1 MVQSRSLLEL
11 MMPKIYKTHY
21 TPREQQKLIHRSVKE
36 NRFTVVCAHRRF
48 GKTMAS
54 INQLIHSAVKC
65 DKPNPR
71 FAYISPTYK
80 QSKIVAFDMLKE
92 FTRPL
97 GAEINIAELR
107 VDFLNGRRISLY
119 GADNPDSLR
128 GIYLDGCIID
138 EVAQVPRS
146 LWTDVVRPALA
157 DRKGWALFIGTP
169 AGQNYFKELRDLAG
183 SGEPNWNL
191 LEFKAS
197 DTGILDQEEL
207 DSALKLMGQDKFNQ
221 EFMCS
226 FQAPVEGAYYG
237 KDINQLEADGRI
249 TDIAREDLCKTFCA
263 LDLGM
268 GDSTAMWV
276 CQLAGQEIRIIDF
289 LENHGVGLDY
299 YANWLRQ
306 NNYDKFE
313 QLLPHDVQVRELG
326 TGKSR
331 KEMLEESGLSIT
343 VVPRL
348 SVDDGIQAVRRILP
362 RCWFDKKTKQGLD
375 ALRNYRREY
384 DDKRDVFYDKPIHDW
399 CSHAADA
406 FRYLA
411 VGLNEGSTDWNK
423 PLEINNA
430 WVV

>member
-1 MVQSRSLLEL
+1 
-11 MMPKIYKTHY
+11 MPKIYKTHY
-21 TPREQQKLIHRSVKE
+21 IPREQQKLIHRSVKE

-169 AGQNYFKELRDLAG
+169 AGQNYFK
-183 SGEPNWNL
+183 
-191 LEFKAS
+191 
-197 DTGILDQEEL
+197 
-207 DSALKLMGQDKFNQ
+207 
-221 EFMCS
+221 
-226 FQAPVEGAYYG
+226 
-237 KDINQLEADGRI
+237 
-249 TDIAREDLCKTFCA
+249 
-263 LDLGM
+263 
-268 GDSTAMWV
+268 
-276 CQLAGQEIRIIDF
+276 
-289 LENHGVGLDY
+289 
-299 YANWLRQ
+299 
-306 NNYDKFE
+306 
-313 QLLPHDVQVRELG
+313 
-326 TGKSR
+326 
-331 KEMLEESGLSIT
+331 
-343 VVPRL
+343 
-348 SVDDGIQAVRRILP
+348 
-362 RCWFDKKTKQGLD
+362 
-375 ALRNYRREY
+375 
-384 DDKRDVFYDKPIHDW
+384 
-399 CSHAADA
+399 
-406 FRYLA
+406 
-411 VGLNEGSTDWNK
+411 
-423 PLEINNA
+423 
-430 WVV
+430 

>member
-1 MVQSRSLLEL
+1 M
-11 MMPKIYKTHY
+11 KKTYKTSY
-21 TPREQQKLIHRSVKE
+21 QPREQQKLIHRSVRD
-36 NRFTVVCAHRRF
+36 NRFTVVSAHRRF

-54 INQLIHSAVKC
+54 INQLIHSAIIC

-128 GIYLDGCIID
+128 GIYLDGCIVD
-138 EVAQVPRS
+138 EVSQVPRS
-146 LWTDVVRPALA
+146 LWTDVIRPALA
-157 DRKGWALFIGTP
+157 DRKGWCLFIGTP
-169 AGQNYFKELRDLAG
+169 AGQNYFKELRDLAAAK
-183 SGEPNWNL
+183 EPNWNL

-197 DTGILDQEEL
+197 DTKILDQEEL

-221 EFMCS
+221 EFECS

-237 KDINQLEADGRI
+237 KDINKLEEDGRI
-249 TDIAREDLCKTFCA
+249 TNIVRDDICKTFCA
-263 LDLGM
+263 WDLGM
-268 GDSTAMWV
+268 GDSTAIWV
-276 CQLAGQEIRIIDF
+276 VQLAGQEVRIIDF

-299 YANWLRQ
+299 YVNWLRQ
-306 NNYDKFE
+306 NNYDKCN

-331 KEMLEESGLSIT
+331 KEMLEEAGLDIT
-343 VVPRL
+343 VVARL
-348 SVDDGIQAVRRILP
+348 SVDDGIQAVRRLLP
-362 RCWFDKKTKQGLD
+362 RCWFDTKVKQGID

-384 DDKRDVFYDKPIHDW
+384 DDRRDVFYDKPVHDW

-411 VGLNEGSTDWNK
+411 VGIDESGSDWNK
-423 PLEINNA
+423 PLQVNNS